1 MKPET
6 FLIKKLSSDSKIVID
21 IKVTRQF
28 KIRMAVARL
37 FFIAGA
43 FILGASID
51 VRTDTDERDG

>member
-1 MKPET
+1 MKAHTAE
-6 FLIKKLSSDSKIVID
+6 LKKLSRAYEIVVN

-28 KIRMAVARL
+28 KIRVALARM

-43 FILGASID
+43 FVLGASID